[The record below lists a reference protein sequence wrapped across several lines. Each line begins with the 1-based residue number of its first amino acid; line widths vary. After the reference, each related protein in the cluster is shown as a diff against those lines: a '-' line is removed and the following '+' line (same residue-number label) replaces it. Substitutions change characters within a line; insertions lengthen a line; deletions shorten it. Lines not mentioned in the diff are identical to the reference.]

1 MMFIFS
7 LLIIRRCLT
16 QRTQR
21 RATSRSS
28 SPSSSR
34 IFTST
39 SSTSTTT
46 AMESKR
52 TEQKSAMGMD
62 LHRAK
67 EQVVMD
73 HYQTAARLHHRGAV
87 WLFQQIFKISNE
99 YRISI
104 VKRTQMKVVIWKL
117 LQVYFGVWF
126 CLNCNQVE

>member
-7 LLIIRRCLT
+7 SLVIRRCST

-21 RATSRSS
+21 KATSRSL

-39 SSTSTTT
+39 SSSTSTT

-52 TEQKSAMGMD
+52 TEQKSAMAMD
-62 LHRAK
+62 PLRAR

-73 HYQTAARLHHRGAV
+73 QYQTAAQLLHRGAV
-87 WLFQQIFKISNE
+87 RLFQQIFKILNE

-104 VKRTQMKVVIWKL
+104 VKGTKMKAVIWKL

>member
-1 MMFIFS
+1 MIFIFS
-7 LLIIRRCLT
+7 LLVIRRCST

-21 RATSRSS
+21 KATSRSL

-39 SSTSTTT
+39 SSSTTS

-52 TEQKSAMGMD
+52 TEQKSAMAMD
-62 LHRAK
+62 PHRAR
-67 EQVVMD
+67 EQVIMD

-87 WLFQQIFKISNE
+87 WLFQQIVKILNE

-104 VKRTQMKVVIWKL
+104 EKRTKMKAVIWKL

>member
-7 LLIIRRCLT
+7 LLIIRKCLT

-52 TEQKSAMGMD
+52 TEQKSAMAMD
-62 LHRAK
+62 PHRAK

-87 WLFQQIFKISNE
+87 WLFQQIFKILNE

-104 VKRTQMKVVIWKL
+104 VKRTQMKAVIWKL

>member
-7 LLIIRRCLT
+7 LLIVRRCLT

-39 SSTSTTT
+39 STSTTT

>member
-52 TEQKSAMGMD
+52 TEQKSAMAMD
-62 LHRAK
+62 PHLAR

-73 HYQTAARLHHRGAV
+73 HYQMAARLHHRGAV
-87 WLFQQIFKISNE
+87 WLFQQFFKILNE

-104 VKRTQMKVVIWKL
+104 VKRTQMKAVIWKL

>member
-7 LLIIRRCLT
+7 LLIVRRCLT

-39 SSTSTTT
+39 STSTTT

-52 TEQKSAMGMD
+52 TERKSAMAMD
-62 LHRAK
+62 PHRAR
-67 EQVVMD
+67 EQVVVMD

>member
-16 QRTQR
+16 QQTQR
-21 RATSRSS
+21 KATSRSS

-39 SSTSTTT
+39 SSSTTT

-52 TEQKSAMGMD
+52 TERKSAMAMD
-62 LHRAK
+62 RHRAR

-87 WLFQQIFKISNE
+87 WLFQQIFKILNE

-104 VKRTQMKVVIWKL
+104 EKRTKMKAVIWKL